1 MLYLRNTNQLQSL
14 DRGIQ
19 RGPADTPPV
28 PPPPAPTGSLNYF
41 DGLGRQVYDGYYN
54 PLTNPNWPDI
64 ATPIGSIFV
73 DAGTLEAVFGV
84 TTQQRMNQWKGY
96 FKASTNETY
105 TFHLV
110 NDDQAILW
118 LGNAATASVL
128 TAGSALLQS
137 NLTPTGNSASISLT
151 SGSYYP
157 IRIQYADG
165 SGDRYFT
172 SSFSTPTIAQDTNYT
187 NYTFCNTASLGF

>member
-28 PPPPAPTGSLNYF
+28 PPTPVTSSYF
-41 DGLGRQVYDGYYN
+41 DGLGRQAYSAYID
-54 PLTNPNWPDI
+54 PFTNPNGY
-64 ATPIGSIFV
+64 ATGSTTGSLVADSGSLQAIF
-73 DAGTLEAVFGV
+73 ASGSANIS
-84 TTQQRMNQWKGY
+84 NQWLGY

-105 TFHLV
+105 SFFLF
-110 NDDQAILW
+110 NDDNSVLW
-118 LGNAATASVL
+118 LGNSATASVL
-128 TAGSALLQS
+128 TTGSALLKS
-137 NLTPTGNSASISLT
+137 LTGTPTTGSISLT

-165 SGDRYFT
+165 AGARYFT
-172 SSFSTPTIAQDTNYT
+172 ASFSTPTITKTTDFT